1 MAIALISTNRNFLEL
16 QEHIQGL
23 DPNIQVDIWPRIT
36 AKEAVRMAV
45 CWNIPEHALS
55 PYPNLQLIQSYGAGV
70 ADLLEDASIPAH
82 IPIARMSLESLAT
95 DMLAYV
101 NWALMDIRHHGLFY
115 RANQSVTSWAPR
127 DTLRHQ
133 DLSVGVM
140 GLGNIGSH
148 VSQSLAAQGY
158 RVLGWSRSKKELPLV
173 RCYEQHELRTFA
185 EQCNVLVSLLPNT
198 SETQGLLDLELFKS
212 MPKPSFI
219 INAGR
224 GTQLVDEDLIYA
236 LDTQHIQGAY
246 LDVFMKEPL
255 AQNHHFWNRTEVV
268 ITPHIAAK
276 TRVADAA
283 ALIVENYS
291 RISSGMPAQFL
302 VDRRKGY

>member
-1 MAIALISTNRNFLEL
+1 MAIALISTNRNFLKL

-23 DPNIQVDIWPRIT
+23 DPNIKVDIWPRIT
-36 AKEAVRMAV
+36 SKEAVRMGV

-70 ADLLEDASIPAH
+70 AELLEDGSIPAH
-82 IPIARMSLESLAT
+82 IPIARMSLKSLAT
-95 DMLAYV
+95 DMLAYIE
-101 NWALMDIRHHGLFY
+101 WALMDIRHHGLFY
-115 RANQSVTSWAPR
+115 RANQSDTSWAPK
-127 DTLRHQ
+127 DTLRYQ
-133 DLSVGVM
+133 DLSIGVM
-140 GLGNIGSH
+140 GLGNIGSY

-173 RCYEQHELRTFA
+173 RCYEQRELHTFA

-224 GTQLVDEDLIYA
+224 GAQLVDEDLIYA

-255 AQNHHFWNRTEVV
+255 AQNHHFWNRKEVI

>member
-1 MAIALISTNRNFLEL
+1 M
-16 QEHIQGL
+16 G
-23 DPNIQVDIWPRIT
+23 
-36 AKEAVRMAV
+36 V

-70 ADLLEDASIPAH
+70 AELLEDTSIPAH

-95 DMLAYV
+95 DMLAYIE
-101 NWALMDIRHHGLFY
+101 WALMDIRHHGLFY
-115 RANQSVTSWAPR
+115 RANQSAATWAPK

-133 DLSVGVM
+133 DLSIGVM
-140 GLGNIGSH
+140 GLGNIGSY

-173 RCYEQHELRTFA
+173 RCFDQHELHNFA

-198 SETQGLLDLELFKS
+198 AETQGLLDLELFKS

-255 AQNHHFWNRTEVV
+255 AQNHHFWNRKEVM